1 MTTID
6 FSCERAPLI
15 VAIRL
20 ADAVFVVPQDDF
32 LPFVRDSSG
41 NEGDAVDRSG
51 AYWYELS
58 MANDHKLDVRGPG
71 RFTYRDRYNNPK
83 RIARIRQALAEL
95 GAVVAEESP

>member
-1 MTTID
+1 M
-6 FSCERAPLI
+6 
-15 VAIRL
+15 RL

-51 AYWYELS
+51 PYWYELS

-71 RFTYRDRYNNPK
+71 RLTYRDRYTNPERTD
-83 RIARIRQALAEL
+83 RILCALAEL
-95 GAVVAEESP
+95 GAIVTKESP